1 MDATRKGNKMRFA
14 NHSNDPNCVTRVLV
28 VNGDHRIGIFASK
41 DIDAQAEL
49 FFDYRYEHHA
59 RGENLVKQGVVVDW
73 MVDRRMA
80 HSVSKHQGVRVLKSI
95 TGAGASDDAAS

>member
-80 HSVSKHQGVRVLKSI
+80 HRVSKHQGVRVLKSI
-95 TGAGASDDAAS
+95 TGAGASDDATS

>member
-80 HSVSKHQGVRVLKSI
+80 HRVPKHQGVRVLKSI
-95 TGAGASDDAAS
+95 TGAGDDDATS

>member
-1 MDATRKGNKMRFA
+1 MFFWRSPDSWA
-14 NHSNDPNCVTRVLV
+14 
-28 VNGDHRIGIFASK
+28 
-41 DIDAQAEL
+41 L

-80 HSVSKHQGVRVLKSI
+80 HRVSKHQGVRVLKSI
-95 TGAGASDDAAS
+95 TGAGDDDATS